1 MATVKQLM
9 SAKTDG
15 TNYIVDCDDN
25 VLKALEI
32 MAEANISAVMVTE
45 NKKIVGIVTER
56 DYSRKGELK
65 GLSAKN
71 TSVRDLMTE
80 RMFTVTPDTSIDQ
93 CMGLMDQHHIRHLP
107 VIENEKMVGMVS
119 MRDVVEVLISERE
132 STIKG
137 LENYILGSGFAT

>member
-9 SAKTDG
+9 NAKGNNANYFVASTDS
-15 TNYIVDCDDN
+15 

-45 NKKIVGIVTER
+45 KDKIVGIFTER
-56 DYSRKGELK
+56 DYSRKVELK

-71 TSVRDLMTE
+71 TLVHDLMTE
-80 RMFTVTPDTSIDQ
+80 QMLTVTPDTSMDQ
-93 CMGLMDQHHIRHLP
+93 CMALMKQYHIRHLP
-107 VIENEKMVGMVS
+107 VVENDTVVGMVS
-119 MRDVVEVLISERE
+119 MRDVVDTILSDHK

>member
-9 SAKTDG
+9 STKTDG
-15 TNYIVDCDDN
+15 TNYTVDRNDT

-32 MAEANISAVMVTE
+32 MAEANISAVMVSE
-45 NKKIVGIVTER
+45 KDKIVGIFTER
-56 DYSRKGELK
+56 DYSRKGEVK

-71 TSVRDLMTE
+71 TSVRELMTE
-80 RMFTVTPDTSIDQ
+80 QMFTVTPETSMDQ
-93 CMGLMDQHHIRHLP
+93 CMGLMKQHHIRHLP

-119 MRDVVEVLISERE
+119 MRDAVDVLISERE

>member
-9 SAKTDG
+9 STKTDG
-15 TNYIVDCDDN
+15 TNYLVDCDDT
-25 VLKALEI
+25 VLTALEI
-32 MAEANISAVMVTE
+32 MAEANISAVMVTDDD
-45 NKKIVGIVTER
+45 KIVGIFTER
-56 DYSRKGELK
+56 DYSRKCELK

-80 RMFTVTPDTSIDQ
+80 KMFTVKPETSMDQ
-93 CMGLMDQHHIRHLP
+93 CMGLMKQHHIRHLP

-119 MRDVVEVLISERE
+119 MRDVVDVLISERE

>member
-9 SAKTDG
+9 NKKSDG
-15 TNYIVDCDDN
+15 TNYVVECTDN
-25 VLKALEI
+25 VFKALQI

-45 NKKIVGIVTER
+45 GDKVVGIFTER

-65 GLSAKN
+65 GQTARN
-71 TSVRDLMTE
+71 TLVQDLMTE
-80 RMFTVTPDTSIDQ
+80 QMITVTPDTSLDQ
-93 CMGLMDQHHIRHLP
+93 CMGLMNQYRIRHLP
-107 VIENEKMVGMVS
+107 VIENDKMVGMVS
-119 MRDVVEVLISERE
+119 MRDVVDVLISERE

>member
-9 SAKTDG
+9 STKTDG
-15 TNYIVDCDDN
+15 TNYVVDCDDS
-25 VLKALEI
+25 VFKALDI

-45 NKKIVGIVTER
+45 NEKIVGIFTER
-56 DYSRKGELK
+56 DYSRKCELK

-71 TSVRDLMTE
+71 TNVRDLMTKQ
-80 RMFTVTPDTSIDQ
+80 MITVTPETSMDQ
-93 CMGLMDQHHIRHLP
+93 CMGLMKQYHIRHLP

-119 MRDVVEVLISERE
+119 MRDVVDVLISERE

>member
-9 SAKTDG
+9 SSKTDG
-15 TNYIVDCDDN
+15 TNYLIDRGET

-32 MAEANISAVMVTE
+32 MAEANISAVMVTDGE
-45 NKKIVGIVTER
+45 KIVGIFTER
-56 DYSRKGELK
+56 DYSRKCELK
-65 GLSAKN
+65 GFSAKD

-80 RMFTVTPDTSIDQ
+80 KMITVNPDTSMDQ
-93 CMGLMDQHHIRHLP
+93 CMGLMNQYHIRHLP
-107 VIENEKMVGMVS
+107 VIQDDKMVGMVS
-119 MRDVVEVLISERE
+119 MRDVVDVLISERE

>member
-1 MATVKQLM
+1 MATVKQLI
-9 SAKTDG
+9 STK
-15 TNYIVDCDDN
+15 NYGANYSVDCKDT

-45 NKKIVGIVTER
+45 NDKVVGIFTER

-65 GLSAKN
+65 GLSAKS
-71 TSVRDLMTE
+71 TPVRDLMTE
-80 RMFTVTPDTSIDQ
+80 QMITVTPETSIDQ
-93 CMGLMDQHHIRHLP
+93 CMGLMQQYRIRHLP
-107 VIENEKMVGMVS
+107 VIENDTMVGMVS
-119 MRDVVEVLISERE
+119 MRDVVATILSDRE

>member
-9 SAKTDG
+9 NTKTDG
-15 TNYIVDCDDN
+15 TNYTIDGNDSVFN
-25 VLKALEI
+25 ALEI

-45 NKKIVGIVTER
+45 GDKIAGIFTER
-56 DYSRKGELK
+56 DYSRKCELK

-71 TSVRDLMTE
+71 TSVRNLMTE
-80 RMFTVTPDTSIDQ
+80 KMFTVTPETSMDQ
-93 CMGLMDQHHIRHLP
+93 CMGLMKQHHIRHLP
-107 VIENEKMVGMVS
+107 VIEDDKMVGMVS
-119 MRDVVEVLISERE
+119 MRDVVDVLITERE

>member
-9 SAKTDG
+9 NTKTDG
-15 TNYIVDCDDN
+15 TNYTIDGNDSVFN
-25 VLKALEI
+25 ALEI

-45 NKKIVGIVTER
+45 GDKIAGIFTER
-56 DYSRKGELK
+56 DYSRKCELK

-71 TSVRDLMTE
+71 TSVRNLMTE
-80 RMFTVTPDTSIDQ
+80 KMFTVTPETSMDQ
-93 CMGLMDQHHIRHLP
+93 CMGLMKQHHIRHLP
-107 VIENEKMVGMVS
+107 VIEDDKMVGMVS
-119 MRDVVEVLISERE
+119 MRDVVDVLISERE

>member
-9 SAKTDG
+9 STKTDG
-15 TNYIVDCDDN
+15 TNYIIDCDEN
-25 VLKALEI
+25 VFKALQI

-45 NKKIVGIVTER
+45 NDKIVGIFTER
-56 DYSRKGELK
+56 DYSRKCELK
-65 GLSAKN
+65 GLSAKDA
-71 TSVRDLMTE
+71 SVRDLMTE
-80 RMFTVTPDTSIDQ
+80 QMITVTPETSMDQ
-93 CMGLMDQHHIRHLP
+93 CMGLMDQYHIRHLP

-119 MRDVVEVLISERE
+119 MRDVVEILITERE